1 MTFSPAKLYRRLRF
15 GPPII
20 VVSGLPRSGTSMM
33 MRMLRAGGLELVADE
48 VRTADHSNPEGYF
61 ELEQVKTLDK
71 TDRHPWLVDCRGRA
85 VKIISFLLPYLP
97 EGHNYRVIFMRR
109 DLREVIA
116 SQNTMLTS
124 RSESV
129 GPDRAILTGQLQD
142 DLSRVERV
150 LRGRRCFEV
159 LDVSYNQAV
168 ADPSGEAARVARFL
182 GGGLDVRAMAA
193 AVNPA
198 LHRNRE

>member
-1 MTFSPAKLYRRLRF
+1 MRISPARLYRRLRF
-15 GPPII
+15 GPPIV

-33 MRMLRAGGLELVADE
+33 MGMLRAAGLDLVTDGA
-48 VRTADHSNPEGYF
+48 RTADPSNPEGYF
-61 ELEQVKTLDK
+61 ELEHVKTLDK
-71 TDRHPWLVDCRGRA
+71 TGRHPWLADCRGRS

-116 SQNTMLTS
+116 SQNAMLTS

-129 GPDRAILTGQLQD
+129 GPDAAVLAGQLQD

-150 LRGRRCFEV
+150 LCGRRCFEV

-168 ADPSGEAARVARFL
+168 ADPSGEATRVARFL
-182 GGGLDVRAMAA
+182 GGDLDVRAMAA
-193 AVNPA
+193 VVNPA

>member
-1 MTFSPAKLYRRLRF
+1 MRFSPAKLYRRLRF
-15 GPPII
+15 GRPIV

-33 MRMLRAGGLELVADE
+33 MGMLRAGGLELVVDE
-48 VRTADHSNPEGYF
+48 IRTADHGNPEGYF
-61 ELEQVKTLDK
+61 ELEQVKTLDQ
-71 TDRHPWLVDCRGRA
+71 TDRHPWLADCRGRA

-116 SQNTMLTS
+116 SQNKMLVS
-124 RSESV
+124 RGESV
-129 GPDRAILTGQLQD
+129 GPDPSVLTGQLED
-142 DLSRVERV
+142 DLHRVQQV
-150 LRGRRCFEV
+150 LRGRPCFQT

-168 ADPSGEAARVARFL
+168 ADPTGEATRVNRFL
-182 GGGLDVRAMAA
+182 GGGLDVPAMAA